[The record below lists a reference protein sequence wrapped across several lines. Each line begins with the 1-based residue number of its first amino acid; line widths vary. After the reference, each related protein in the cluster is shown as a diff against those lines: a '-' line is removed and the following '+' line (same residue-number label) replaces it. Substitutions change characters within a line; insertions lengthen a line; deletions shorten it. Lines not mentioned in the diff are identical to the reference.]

1 MSAVLA
7 PIQTVIPRE
16 IYTRHLF
23 RIGRMHGATAF
34 GIAAY
39 IKLQALAGLRSEQ
52 QPLYAPSLAKRMGI
66 SAAAAA
72 QLIDRALTGHASP
85 ARPLP

>member
-1 MSAVLA
+1 M
-7 PIQTVIPRE
+7 PDTTPNPIPRE

-23 RIGRMHGATAF
+23 RVGRMYGPTAF

-52 QPLYAPSLAKRMGI
+52 QPLYAPSLAIRMRI
-66 SAAAAA
+66 STAAAK
-72 QLIDRALTGHASP
+72 QLIDRALLGYASP